1 MASQHVL
8 GEVVCVGVVLT
19 DSRIEWDR
27 RGIRVAHV
35 CKAL

>member
-1 MASQHVL
+1 M
-8 GEVVCVGVVLT
+8 GVVLT

-35 CKAL
+35 CRALQSSSWCASWWW